1 MAGPRMVAAAVVEE
15 AAAVVSA
22 VVATVV
28 MLSVVEGVRA
38 VAACESWMAPL
49 PRGMGNRGWLAASS
63 ATGSTKRRQTDR
75 LLAFGPT
82 RMLRNSYVKPL
93 FCLSV

>member
-1 MAGPRMVAAAVVEE
+1 MVAAAVVEE

-49 PRGMGNRGWLAASS
+49 PRGMGVGGWLPPLPPARPNAD
-63 ATGSTKRRQTDR
+63 RQTDYSR
-75 LLAFGPT
+75 LVRLACYAT
-82 RMLRNSYVKPL
+82 RM
-93 FCLSV
+93 